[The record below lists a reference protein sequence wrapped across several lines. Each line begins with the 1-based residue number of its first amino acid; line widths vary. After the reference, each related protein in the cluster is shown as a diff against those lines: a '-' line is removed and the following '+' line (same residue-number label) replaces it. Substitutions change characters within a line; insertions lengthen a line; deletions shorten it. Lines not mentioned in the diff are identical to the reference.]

1 MDNIQNNQAQA
12 VEAQN
17 APAPA
22 QSASNSAKDAIKA
35 YLDARAASDALFAAS
50 YAKPKK
56 NIDEC
61 FTYILNE
68 ARKRGSSVC
77 MTDDEVFGLA
87 VHYYD
92 EDDIKVG
99 PAPANF
105 RASTTRKS
113 APTVELTE
121 EEKVAAREAAIKRYE
136 DLCVAEEAER
146 ASKRKKAEAERR
158 KAEAEQRK
166 QQMITSPS
174 LFDFDEI

>member
-1 MDNIQNNQAQA
+1 MDNIQNNQAQT
-12 VEAQN
+12 VEA
-17 APAPA
+17 PKAPA
-22 QSASNSAKDAIKA
+22 QTSPNSAKEAIKA
-35 YLDARAASDALFAAS
+35 YLDTRAASDPLFAAS
-50 YAKPKK
+50 YAKPHK

-61 FTYILNE
+61 FNYILNE

-113 APTVELTE
+113 VPAVELTE
-121 EEKVAAREAAIKRYE
+121 EEKAAAREAAIKRYE

-146 ASKRKKAEAERR
+146 AAKRKKAEAERR